1 MRMKGDAEYRLGLIE
16 EFKDTLDKLEWNHK
30 IREDQKEN
38 QDKMHRE
45 FLEKMKSDKMFKQE
59 MFAIMKIVDFQERKN
74 QRTQDIEFEH

>member
-1 MRMKGDAEYRLGLIE
+1 
-16 EFKDTLDKLEWNHK
+16 
-30 IREDQKEN
+30 
-38 QDKMHRE
+38 MHRE

>member
-38 QDKMHRE
+38 
-45 FLEKMKSDKMFKQE
+45 
-59 MFAIMKIVDFQERKN
+59 
-74 QRTQDIEFEH
+74 